1 MKLRVFSSLLL
12 LFFAAYQLAAQAVSV
27 GAAGALSFGVGSSLG
42 VASVIVQESVP
53 DAFRGRVM
61 SFYGLSF
68 TGVMPFAA
76 LAVARIAD
84 VVGMRRELLFAAVA
98 YCMSGM
104 LLMPVLRRTNPET
117 HSLASIAEHLVKDQA
132 LDIDNSDCCLTG
144 NSEVIRARSRLRGDR
159 R

>member
-1 MKLRVFSSLLL
+1 MFLMKLRVFSSLLL

-68 TGVMPFAA
+68 AGVMPFAA
-76 LAVARIAD
+76 LAVARDCRCSRNA
-84 VVGMRRELLFAAVA
+84 
-98 YCMSGM
+98 SG
-104 LLMPVLRRTNPET
+104 
-117 HSLASIAEHLVKDQA
+117 ASICRSGLLPVRHAIDASAPQNESRNA
-132 LDIDNSDCCLTG
+132 LPRLYCGASG
-144 NSEVIRARSRLRGDR
+144 ERPGARHR
-159 R
+159 